1 MMKLDRFTRG
11 SRHEGGKHLRYQYAR
26 CGTCLATG
34 EVRDTGDSWHPP
46 EAVAKKLEQR
56 GWFIGKTAA
65 KDRCPACCRKP
76 ETAPAKEGEEDMAL
90 KPSPVVTVKEVA
102 SPIPPPVVKAEPP
115 REPSQDDRRR
125 VRALFEELYNEQ
137 TCRWSTNW
145 SDASAADRLNVPRAW
160 VTQYRETGGYGPD
173 MNEAADARLEDL
185 RELAHRGED
194 LHAKAMAMADQC
206 LQLAGQVETYMA
218 DVRKALT

>member
-26 CGTCLATG
+26 CGACLATG

-65 KDRCPACCRKP
+65 KDRCPACCRRP

-90 KPSPVVTVKEVA
+90 KPTPAVTVKEVP
-102 SPIPPPVVKAEPP
+102 SPILPPVRAEPP
-115 REPSQDDRRR
+115 REPTPAQRRSIR
-125 VRALFEELYNEQ
+125 ETLELRYDEDKACYIDAQ
-137 TCRWSTNW
+137 
-145 SDASAADRLNVPRAW
+145 SDATIAEALQVPRAW
-160 VTQYRETGGYGPD
+160 VTQVREAGGYGPD
-173 MNEAADARLEDL
+173 TNELASQRLEGL